1 MATETLDAIK
11 TAHSITANT
20 QFKAKYHRYL
30 RNSVIWAFVIHI
42 AAFVLSPE
50 FTFKP
55 YKLKEETFEVVE
67 LPANIEIPPPPKEV
81 ALPQVPV
88 EAAEGDEDTEDDIA
102 PTTFDSFEDMPP
114 PPPPSSGG
122 GDVFLAFDEP
132 PVLVD
137 YVSPEYPP
145 LARDAGIE
153 GTVAIRVLVD
163 EQGKVISADVL
174 QSDVTPAME
183 RAALAAA
190 KKCRFRPAKQR
201 TIPVKAHVMIPFQF
215 QLTNQ

>member
-1 MATETLDAIK
+1 MIKLDLHTDHWDKRSVRLTGASFAIPQDCQICRSFERLFDTEAM
-11 TAHSITANT
+11 SG
-20 QFKAKYHRYL
+20 
-30 RNSVIWAFVIHI
+30 
-42 AAFVLSPE
+42 
-50 FTFKP
+50 
-55 YKLKEETFEVVE
+55 
-67 LPANIEIPPPPKEV
+67 EV
-81 ALPQVPV
+81 A
-88 EAAEGDEDTEDDIA
+88 
-102 PTTFDSFEDMPP
+102 TFDSFEDMPP

-132 PVLVD
+132 PALLD
-137 YVSPEYPP
+137 FVSPVYPP

-215 QLTNQ
+215 QLTSR